1 MAEHGDIALV
11 RYCKF
16 DVANR
21 MPSPFYIVRD
31 MACVGMPQ
39 HALHGYDQ
47 QRTSLMNAEEITTSL
62 DSTVPIANA
71 PLLHR
76 SPKALAPPLL
86 LEHDVEVNHDHQPL
100 TGQVNKVLALMP
112 DELVMDSGS
121 PDDNRSRSSTPQN
134 TMLQSSSK
142 LRQSPLQ
149 WFIPLPIPPL
159 AKG

>member
-1 MAEHGDIALV
+1 MADIMAEHGDIALV
-11 RYCKF
+11 RY
-16 DVANR
+16 R
-21 MPSPFYIVRD
+21 MPSSMQFGCQFHIARD

-121 PDDNRSRSSTPQN
+121 PDDNRSRSSHRRTLCFNPHQN
-134 TMLQSSSK
+134 
-142 LRQSPLQ
+142 
-149 WFIPLPIPPL
+149 
-159 AKG
+159 

>member
-1 MAEHGDIALV
+1 MAEHGDSAIDLA
-11 RYCKF
+11 K
-16 DVANR
+16 
-21 MPSPFYIVRD
+21 RD
-31 MACVGMPQ
+31 MERRVALQVELFAHLMALTNAWPQ
-39 HALHGYDQ
+39 HAPHGYDQ

-100 TGQVNKVLALMP
+100 TGQVNKVFCKFL
-112 DELVMDSGS
+112 MDSGS
-121 PDDNRSRSSTPQN
+121 TDDNRSRSSTPQN

-142 LRQSPLQ
+142 LSSSSMSSLTLDRTHEPR
-149 WFIPLPIPPL
+149 
-159 AKG
+159 